1 MRVAVIGIGQAGGRI
16 ADLFA
21 YHSQYGIARD
31 CFPVALA
38 INSAQADLSSLTAIP
53 KEDRLLIGVSEVR
66 GHGVGLLREVAAA
79 IANDAL
85 PTIMRAIVR
94 KHIEYVDAF
103 CLIAGLGGGTG
114 SGSVPVIAHRL
125 KELYDQP
132 VYVIGTLP
140 TTDEGNF
147 MTENTAACLSEL
159 HPIVDGILVFDNHM
173 WRKEGRPL
181 EQTYEFMNYELVRPF
196 PLLLAAGE
204 SSGRTVGIKVVDAS
218 DIMATWKDLTFIGYW
233 KIPGDSLGRGS
244 PFSLRRRGVERVN
257 AALACST
264 VVRNAAIKMSAD
276 FNPRKA
282 GYALMI
288 LAGRREYISMEG
300 YSDARNWLQSY
311 IPNAEIRGG
320 DFPLDKAR
328 ELDAVLL
335 VGGIHAIP
343 RLGLDLE
350 EKKNGSTTKN
360 QKAVANRS
368 NRVSQPGRSSP
379 NTHAY

>member
-21 YHSQYGIARD
+21 YHSQYGMARD
-31 CFPVALA
+31 SFPVALA
-38 INSAQADLSSLTAIP
+38 INTAQADLSSLVAIP
-53 KEDRLLIGVSEVR
+53 REDRLLIGVSEVR

-79 IANDAL
+79 VATEAL

-94 KHIEYVDAF
+94 RHLEYVDAF

-114 SGSVPVIAHRL
+114 SGSVPVIARRL

-140 TTDEGNF
+140 TMDEGHF
-147 MTENTAACLSEL
+147 MTENAATCLAEL
-159 HPIVDGILVFDNHM
+159 YPIVDGTLVFDNHL
-173 WRKEGRPL
+173 WRKEGQPL
-181 EQTYEFMNYELVRPF
+181 EQTYGFMNYELVRPF

-204 SSGRTVGIKVVDAS
+204 ASASTVGIKVVDAS
-218 DIMATWKDLTFIGYW
+218 DIMATWRDLTFIGHW
-233 KIPGDSLGRGS
+233 KIQGDALGRR
-244 PFSLRRRGVERVN
+244 SLLNFRKNGVERVN

-264 VVRNAAIKMSAD
+264 VIRNAAIKMSAD
-276 FNPRKA
+276 FDPGKA

-320 DFPLDKAR
+320 DFPLNKAR

-335 VGGIHAIP
+335 VGGIRAIP
-343 RLGLDLE
+343 RLGLELE
-350 EKKNGSTTKN
+350 EKK
-360 QKAVANRS
+360 
-368 NRVSQPGRSSP
+368 
-379 NTHAY
+379 

>member
-21 YHSQYGIARD
+21 YHSQYGMARD
-31 CFPVALA
+31 SFPVALA
-38 INSAQADLSSLTAIP
+38 INTAQADLRSLVAIP

-66 GHGVGLLREVAAA
+66 GHGVGLHREVATAVA
-79 IANDAL
+79 TEAL

-114 SGSVPVIAHRL
+114 SGSVPVIARRL

-140 TTDEGNF
+140 TMDEGNF
-147 MTENTAACLSEL
+147 MTENAAACVAEL
-159 HPIVDGILVFDNHM
+159 HPIVDGILVFDNHL
-173 WRKEGRPL
+173 WRKEGQQL
-181 EQTYEFMNYELVRPF
+181 EQTYGSMNYELVRPF

-204 SSGRTVGIKVVDAS
+204 ASEKLVGIKVVDAS
-218 DIMATWKDLTFIGYW
+218 DIMATWRDLAFIGHW
-233 KIPGDSLGRGS
+233 KIQGNALGNGS
-244 PFSLRRRGVERVN
+244 HLSFRRKGVERIN
-257 AALACST
+257 AALACSS
-264 VVRNAAIKMSAD
+264 VIRNAAIKMSAD
-276 FNPRKA
+276 FNPGKA

-320 DFPLDKAR
+320 DFPIDKSR

-350 EKKNGSTTKN
+350 EKK
-360 QKAVANRS
+360 
-368 NRVSQPGRSSP
+368 
-379 NTHAY
+379 

>member
-16 ADLFA
+16 ADLFT
-21 YHSQYGIARD
+21 YHSLYGMARNS
-31 CFPVALA
+31 FPVALA
-38 INSAQADLSSLTAIP
+38 INTAQADLSSLTAIP

-94 KHIEYVDAF
+94 KHLEYVDAF

-114 SGSVPVIAHRL
+114 SGSVPVVARRL

-132 VYVIGTLP
+132 VYVMGALP
-140 TTDEGNF
+140 TEDEGNF
-147 MTENTAACLSEL
+147 MVENAAACLEEL
-159 HPIVDGILVFDNHM
+159 YPIADGILVFDNHM
-173 WRKEGRPL
+173 WRKEGQPL
-181 EQTYEFMNYELVRPF
+181 DQTYGFMNYELVRPF

-204 SSGRTVGIKVVDAS
+204 ASQNLVGIKVVDAS
-218 DIMATWKDLTFIGYW
+218 DIIATWRDLTFIGHW
-233 KIPGDSLGRGS
+233 KIQGDALGRGS
-244 PFSLRRRGVERVN
+244 VFSRRKGVERVS
-257 AALACST
+257 ASLACST
-264 VVRNAAIKMSAD
+264 VIRNAAIKMSGD

-288 LAGRREYISMEG
+288 LAGRRDYISMEG
-300 YSDARNWLQSY
+300 YSNARNWLQSY
-311 IPNAEIRGG
+311 MPNAEIRGG
-320 DFPLDKAR
+320 DFPLDKSR

-335 VGGIHAIP
+335 VGGIRTIP
-343 RLGLDLE
+343 RLGVDLE

-360 QKAVANRS
+360 QKAVANRGHC
-368 NRVSQPGRSSP
+368 VSQPGRSSP
-379 NTHAY
+379 NASSY